1 MVLTNKQKFN
11 RKYGFKRD
19 EGHSLNEIA
28 KLTKIKK
35 SILQQVYNR
44 GVGARKTNPE
54 SVRQVGTGKKIGGKS
69 LKGKMSANAWAFAR
83 VYGFVMKNPK
93 QIAEG
98 KPDHDLFKKL
108 SNLML

>member
-1 MVLTNKQKFN
+1 MVETFRNKYNK
-11 RKYGFKRD
+11 KYGFKRD
-19 EGHSLNEIA
+19 DSHSLNDIA
-28 KLTKIKK
+28 KKTGIKK

-69 LKGKMSANAWAFAR
+69 LRGKMTAEQWAYAR

-93 QIAEG
+93 QVGAG
-98 KPDHDLFKKL
+98 KPDNDLFKQVK
-108 SNLML
+108 